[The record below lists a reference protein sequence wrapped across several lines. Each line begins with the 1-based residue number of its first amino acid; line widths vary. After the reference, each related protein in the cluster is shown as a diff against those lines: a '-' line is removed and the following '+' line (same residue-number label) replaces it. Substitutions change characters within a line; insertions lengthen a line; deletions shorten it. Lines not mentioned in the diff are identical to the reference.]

1 MSLAHNT
8 STCRGANF
16 AKNKK
21 KKRKS
26 QGNLIFWNCMSQDST
41 SPPPSAPPPNIF
53 TSFCNRLCQQHK
65 KILRFV
71 QLSEFSQICNSMKF
85 EFNVKLLL
93 QLNLNSI
100 QK

>member
-41 SPPPSAPPPNIF
+41 SPPPSVPPNIF